1 MDPEVVDEK
10 FFSLL
15 RKVSKGKI
23 PVQNLIDYMQK
34 VEEFCN
40 EEGIELSEFLEEV
53 FQDVICEEVHEI
65 INDSEWRSDAVGKKC
80 VVSPEVLSGLY
91 PILTKIDQN
100 TELVFTTNPNTPIEI
115 LEELSESTYDWE
127 EDGTTSSLARNTND
141 ETLLRKLAANSDP
154 STRFSVAQNP
164 KTPHDVLRLLVTDE
178 HFSRHMLY
186 MSFDGGMS
194 PGAADPIEEMI
205 KCSIKFALIQNPNA
219 PLDLISQIANNEKNF
234 DMESNSEFFG
244 SDGVVANSTLKRAAD
259 NVLQSRS

>member
-80 VVSPEVLSGLY
+80 VVSPEVDF
-91 PILTKIDQN
+91 I
-100 TELVFTTNPNTPIEI
+100 
-115 LEELSESTYDWE
+115 
-127 EDGTTSSLARNTND
+127 
-141 ETLLRKLAANSDP
+141 
-154 STRFSVAQNP
+154 RFSQRST
-164 KTPHDVLRLLVTDE
+164 KTPSSCLPRIRIHQLR
-178 HFSRHMLY
+178 F
-186 MSFDGGMS
+186 
-194 PGAADPIEEMI
+194 
-205 KCSIKFALIQNPNA
+205 
-219 PLDLISQIANNEKNF
+219 
-234 DMESNSEFFG
+234 
-244 SDGVVANSTLKRAAD
+244 
-259 NVLQSRS
+259 